1 MSGVAEVKEVIKIA
15 KNEQSL
21 FKRKTILF
29 VDEIHRFNKMQ
40 QVCNNKIYV
49 NSVACEQVKKGTKY
63 ERKVERDLQECQ
75 NQTFLTEAYVACE
88 LTTTNFRANF
98 WKVAF
103 EMLQMSQWCDC
114 MFLVSSNQDVC

>member
-1 MSGVAEVKEVIKIA
+1 MSCVAEVKEVIKIA

-49 NSVACEQVKKGTKY
+49 NSVACEQ
-63 ERKVERDLQECQ
+63 
-75 NQTFLTEAYVACE
+75 
-88 LTTTNFRANF
+88 
-98 WKVAF
+98 
-103 EMLQMSQWCDC
+103 
-114 MFLVSSNQDVC
+114 

>member
-1 MSGVAEVKEVIKIA
+1 MRFVKLSATMSGVAEVKEVIKIA

-49 NSVACEQVKKGTKY
+49 SVACEQ
-63 ERKVERDLQECQ
+63 
-75 NQTFLTEAYVACE
+75 
-88 LTTTNFRANF
+88 
-98 WKVAF
+98 
-103 EMLQMSQWCDC
+103 
-114 MFLVSSNQDVC
+114 